1 MGVIKE
7 ADKEKALKQVAEDG
21 NDMDADMAQCEY
33 SNIKCYIS
41 AFKFKRSG
49 FYGRDRLEIMLF
61 ILVF

>member
-1 MGVIKE
+1 MKNS
-7 ADKEKALKQVAEDG
+7 EKNDG
-21 NDMDADMAQCEY
+21 NGMVADVTQCEY
-33 SNIKCYIS
+33 SNIKYYIS